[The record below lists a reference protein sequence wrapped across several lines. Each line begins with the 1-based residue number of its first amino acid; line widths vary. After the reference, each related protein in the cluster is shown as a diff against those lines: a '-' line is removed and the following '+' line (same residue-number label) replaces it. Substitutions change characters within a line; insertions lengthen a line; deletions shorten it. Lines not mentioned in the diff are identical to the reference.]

1 VRLIPVR
8 RATIRPHAW
17 FMDAI
22 ELRAYRHTIETVNRH
37 LEKMGSERL
46 SARSNAG
53 FELKVHATLR
63 AYPKNWCT
71 SSPVAWS
78 PCVPSG
84 YSDRLLEGNQKPGFV
99 VS

>member
-63 AYPKNWCT
+63 AYPKTGALLRLWL
-71 SSPVAWS
+71 
-78 PCVPSG
+78 
-84 YSDRLLEGNQKPGFV
+84 DRLACRRVIRIG
-99 VS
+99 S

>member
-1 VRLIPVR
+1 MRLIPVR

-46 SARSNAG
+46 SARRNAG

-71 SSPVAWS
+71 SLPVA
-78 PCVPSG
+78 
-84 YSDRLLEGNQKPGFV
+84 
-99 VS
+99 